1 MNAGLNSTR
10 RTVRT
15 VFQLALSL
23 AVVLPLLVSA
33 SGLDETLPPLAIAL
47 AVAAAVTRVMA
58 LPAVEQLL
66 QRFAPWLAAS
76 AGN

>member
-1 MNAGLNSTR
+1 MNSTR

-15 VFQLALSL
+15 VFQLTLSL
-23 AVVLPLLVSA
+23 AAVLPLLVSA
-33 SGLDETLPPLAIAL
+33 SGLDETLPPLALAL

-66 QRFAPWLAAS
+66 QRFAPWLAATE
-76 AGN
+76 GN

>member
-1 MNAGLNSTR
+1 MNSTR

-15 VFQLALSL
+15 VFQLTLSL
-23 AVVLPLLVSA
+23 AAVLPLLVSA
-33 SGLDETLPPLAIAL
+33 SGLDQTLPPLALAL
-47 AVAAAVTRVMA
+47 GVAAAVTRVMA

-76 AGN
+76 EGN

>member
-1 MNAGLNSTR
+1 MNSTR

-23 AVVLPLLVSA
+23 AAVLPLLVSA
-33 SGLDETLPPLAIAL
+33 SGLDETLPPLALAL

-66 QRFAPWLAAS
+66 QRFAPWLAATE
-76 AGN
+76 GN